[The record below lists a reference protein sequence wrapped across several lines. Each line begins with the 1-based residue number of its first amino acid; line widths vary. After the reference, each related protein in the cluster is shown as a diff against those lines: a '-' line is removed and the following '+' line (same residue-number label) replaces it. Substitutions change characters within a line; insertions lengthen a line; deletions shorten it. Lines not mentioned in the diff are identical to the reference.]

1 MRILIPSILLF
12 LPSITF
18 GQLVRGRVIDAA
30 SGQPVQAAQL
40 ELMDDRDRVQVRAI
54 ADSAGAFRMRGW
66 IAGKYRLRTTSIGYQ
81 AVTSD
86 LLELMT
92 GEDFEL
98 TVRLAVDAVPVE
110 PITIVSRSRNSLT
123 EIALRG
129 YYDRRD
135 MGRRIGIGR
144 YLDRVEIEQKGKK
157 LTDVLQRVP
166 GLRIVRSN
174 SCTYI
179 VTTSNP
185 GGTTSLSR
193 PPTRTTRGC
202 ENPPPTLCPV
212 NVYLDGMLMKMDQ
225 SVPFDQM
232 IPLEWIEAIEVYRRP
247 SEMPAEF
254 LGSGACGVVGVWTR
268 RG

>member
-1 MRILIPSILLF
+1 MRILIPCILLF
-12 LPSITF
+12 LPSITI
-18 GQLVRGRVIDAA
+18 GQLVRGRVVDVA
-30 SGQPVQAAQL
+30 SGQPLKVAQL
-40 ELMDDRDRVQVRAI
+40 ELLDDRDRVQLRAVS
-54 ADSAGAFRMRGW
+54 DSLGTFRLRGW
-66 IAGKYRLRTTSIGYQ
+66 TAGKYRLRTISIGYRT
-81 AVTSD
+81 VTSD

-92 GEDFEL
+92 GEEFEL
-98 TVRLAVDAVPVE
+98 TVRMAVDAVPVE

-144 YLDRVEIEQKGKK
+144 YLDRAEIEQKGKK

-174 SCTYI
+174 TCTYV

-185 GGTTSLSR
+185 GGTNSLTRVPSRTQSTSCDSA
-193 PPTRTTRGC
+193 GGAV
-202 ENPPPTLCPV
+202 CPV
-212 NVYLDGMLMKMDQ
+212 NVYLDGMLMKIEKSID
-225 SVPFDQM
+225 DM
-232 IPLEWIEAIEVYRRP
+232 IPLEWVEAIEVYRRA

-254 LGSGACGVVGVWTR
+254 LGSGACGVVGIWTR